1 MKKSFDYEG
10 YAVNKEGEWYV
21 ARTLDPAD
29 DGTFEMC
36 SRVLIHVLRA
46 IDELWLS
53 LASNTSPSWMKDWDG
68 STPINLDDYKL
79 DHLQSQ
85 AASAHQI
92 QPPPA
97 LAANN
102 IKPGQKVLLMGVALA
117 AAAPALT
124 HNLIGLA
131 T

>member
-1 MKKSFDYEG
+1 MKKSFDYQG

-29 DGTFEMC
+29 DGTFEMH

-46 IDELWLS
+46 VDELWVC
-53 LASNTSPSWMKDWDG
+53 LAENISPSWMKDWDG
-68 STPINLDDYKL
+68 SAPINLDDYKL
-79 DHLQSQ
+79 DHLQSH
-85 AASAHQI
+85 AAHALQI
-92 QPPPA
+92 PPPPA
-97 LAANN
+97 LTVNDF
-102 IKPGQKVLLMGVALA
+102 KPGQKALLMGLTLA

-124 HNLIGLA
+124 HNLIDLA